1 MSFSADLKQ
10 VIYALADALDLV
22 GIDDAAHGKRVA
34 IMAAEVAKTLGWSS
48 RAVEIS
54 FDLGLLH
61 DIGVSSTQ
69 VHKHLIDEFDWE
81 GSKLHAEVGFQLL
94 NQFQPLA
101 HLALPVLYH
110 HTRWEQLMALG
121 LEKNLAEQANLIW
134 LVDRV
139 DALIV
144 PFFATNQLLLQ
155 HQTIRAKI
163 SQYSDGFFAP
173 HLVAAF
179 MQASETEAFWLN
191 LEPRGLQQYLLDQQ
205 AKIETF
211 QASFPQLKQLAQ
223 IFAHIVD
230 TKSVFTAEH
239 SFGVARVARFLAEK
253 MGVSADN
260 CDKIEIAG
268 LLHDL
273 GKLGIADPILEK
285 PGPLSPVERLLMNAH
300 TFETFQIL
308 HRINGFEEI
317 AQWAA
322 YHHEE
327 PDGSGYPFHIKQEQ
341 MCLEARILRVADI
354 FQAMVQNRPYR
365 PGLNASELLVFL
377 DDLLR
382 QQRVDAEVVAVL
394 KQSLAL
400 LISAAKSNS

>member
-22 GIDDAAHGKRVA
+22 GIDDVAHGKRVA

-81 GSKLHAEVGFQLL
+81 GSQLHAEVGFQLL

-121 LEKNLAEQANLIW
+121 LEKTLAEQANLIW

-144 PFFATNQLLLQ
+144 PYLAANQLLGQ
-155 HQTIRAKI
+155 HQAIRDQI
-163 SQYSDGFFAP
+163 SQYSGGFFAP
-173 HLVAAF
+173 DLVAAF
-179 MQASETEAFWLN
+179 MQASVTEAFWLN
-191 LEPRGLQQYLLDQQ
+191 LELRGVQRYLLDQQ

-211 QASFPQLKQLAQ
+211 QANFAQLKQLAQ

-239 SFGVARVARFLAEK
+239 SLAVARVARFLAEK

-273 GKLGIADPILEK
+273 GKLGVADLILEK
-285 PGPLSPVERLLMNAH
+285 PGPLSPAERLVMNTH

-308 HRINGFEEI
+308 HRITGFEEI

-327 PDGSGYPFHIKQEQ
+327 PDGSGYPFHIKQDQ

-365 PGLNASELLVFL
+365 PGLNASELLLFL
-377 DDLLR
+377 DDLVR
-382 QQRVDAEVVAVL
+382 QHRVDAEVVAVL

-400 LISAAKSNS
+400 LITEAKSKS

>member
-144 PFFATNQLLLQ
+144 PFFATNQLLMQ